1 MRPPSV
7 NPHTAPRT
15 PAWKTPAWQ
24 GGMTPNVPNPKTPA
38 WQASSRTPNPYLD
51 GGGKTPAWNVSSR
64 TPNPYA
70 DGGKTPAWNV
80 SSRTPNPY
88 AGGGG
93 SGGGWNSGGG
103 GGSGGGWGSNSWG
116 GQTPG
121 RTNDNSNDWQ
131 ADTWVSRHSIS
142 PTFDFRTHSYF
153 RAPPRQGKR
162 QRRTTPLLLPR
173 SLYQRLDTG
182 LASKRQHRSA

>member
-1 MRPPSV
+1 
-7 NPHTAPRT
+7 
-15 PAWKTPAWQ
+15 
-24 GGMTPNVPNPKTPA
+24 MTPNVQNPKTPA

-51 GGGKTPAWNVSSR
+51 GGGKTPAWSVSSR

-70 DGGKTPAWNV
+70 DGGKTPAWSV

-93 SGGGWNSGGG
+93 GGSGWSGGG
-103 GGSGGGWGSNSWG
+103 GGNWSSNSWG

-131 ADTWVSRHSIS
+131 ADTWASRYFFFPALILVFIPISGCPDTKGGTDPVRCRSHSCVLRADTWIWAR
-142 PTFDFRTHSYF
+142 PTNDGTGRCDQDSKYPRILQRTD
-153 RAPPRQGKR
+153 A
-162 QRRTTPLLLPR
+162 R
-173 SLYQRLDTG
+173 SL
-182 LASKRQHRSA
+182 